1 MFFFFFFFSD
11 YIFAMDRDAIAQL
24 WIMSKPEETGSV
36 SDAVIILGASQL
48 SENNIREVTK
58 RVEVRR

>member
-1 MFFFFFFFSD
+1 
-11 YIFAMDRDAIAQL
+11 MDRDAIAQL

-48 SENNIREVTK
+48 SENNSREVTK